1 MKTFSELGVEPKHRL
16 SGEKMRIK
24 HVLNKQITITAFS
37 IDQSKFPT
45 EGNGKRLTIQFVLDD
60 EEYVIFTS
68 SVVIEDQITKVNKDD
83 FPFMATIV
91 ALEPRG
97 YKLT

>member
-1 MKTFSELGVEPKHRL
+1 MKTFRELGVEPTHRL
-16 SGEKMRIK
+16 SGDKMRIK
-24 HVLNKQITITAFS
+24 DVLNKSIAITAFS

-45 EGNGKRLTIQFVLDD
+45 EGNGKRLTIQFKLDG
-60 EEYVIFTS
+60 EEHVIFTS
-68 SVVIEDQITKVNKDD
+68 SVVIQDQITKVNKED

-91 ALEPRG
+91 PLATRG